1 MSRPVEKERGGGPN
15 RQMLRR
21 TLALMAL
28 CGIAAFLVLLIR
40 LYKLQIIDHA
50 YYEEL
55 AIQQQLREAA
65 TSPARGTIFDT
76 NMNPLAVSASV
87 DNIYLSPA
95 EIETYGED
103 RELIAL
109 GLSEILGLD
118 YDDILE
124 KTGRTGSWYVTVAR
138 KVEAEQADEV
148 RRFKTENGLK
158 GVRLE
163 TDTKRYYP
171 NSSLACH
178 LIGFVGMDNTG
189 L

>member
-65 TSPARGTIFDT
+65 TSGLLLVTGGPGTGKTTVIREIIFQE
-76 NMNPLAVSASV
+76 LKFSSAAHILVVSQSNVAV
-87 DNIYLSPA
+87 DNVL
-95 EIETYGED
+95 
-103 RELIAL
+103 R
-109 GLSEILGLD
+109 
-118 YDDILE
+118 
-124 KTGRTGSWYVTVAR
+124 
-138 KVEAEQADEV
+138 
-148 RRFKTENGLK
+148 
-158 GVRLE
+158 
-163 TDTKRYYP
+163 
-171 NSSLACH
+171 
-178 LIGFVGMDNTG
+178 GFVGNEMFFCI
-189 L
+189 

>member
-1 MSRPVEKERGGGPN
+1 MSESVEKGRGGGPN

-40 LYKLQIIDHA
+40 LYKLQIIDHE
-50 YYEEL
+50 YYEQL

-95 EIETYGED
+95 EIEMYG
-103 RELIAL
+103 
-109 GLSEILGLD
+109 
-118 YDDILE
+118 
-124 KTGRTGSWYVTVAR
+124 
-138 KVEAEQADEV
+138 
-148 RRFKTENGLK
+148 
-158 GVRLE
+158 
-163 TDTKRYYP
+163 
-171 NSSLACH
+171 
-178 LIGFVGMDNTG
+178 
-189 L
+189 